1 MSTSNTVGQ
10 KMTDAELAKLE
21 KRIAAIYREAYND
34 LTDTIRDYFGK
45 FAARDAVEKARME
58 AGEISEDKY
67 KQWRLRAWKALRGAA
82 RSGSRAHDE
91 RQRDRRCLRQ
101 RCNARHL

>member
-1 MSTSNTVGQ
+1 MSTSNTVWK

-45 FAARDAVEKARME
+45 FAARDAVEKARMD
-58 AGEISEDKY
+58 AGEISEDQY
-67 KQWRLRAWKALRGAA
+67 KQWRLAQMGRGKRYEALRDKVAN
-82 RSGSRAHDE
+82 RYT
-91 RQRDRRCLRQ
+91 
-101 RCNARHL
+101 NANETAVAPTFSIE

>member
-1 MSTSNTVGQ
+1 MSTSNTAGQ

-45 FAARDAVEKARME
+45 FAARDAAEKARLE
-58 AGEISEDKY
+58 AGES
-67 KQWRLRAWKALRGAA
+67 ARGPAT
-82 RSGSRAHDE
+82 
-91 RQRDRRCLRQ
+91 
-101 RCNARHL
+101 